1 MKSIMYTLLMTILW
15 ILNLFNGTGLGM
27 VYQTTE
33 KTRSLIYIAAIFI
46 IIMKCREHHLWVDKQ
61 DFIIFGGMA
70 FIFIAVSMFK
80 GNGAMGLHYLTAFL
94 LIYCLSKLN
103 VYEKTVKLTG
113 LVYAAMGLGVLY
125 IYDYGSILSGWNGN
139 TIGMTG
145 LYSFLFFL
153 ISFHD
158 VNSIRSKVIVV
169 ALTLIYIYLIIPTD
183 SRSCTWFA
191 IIAVLFALSIF
202 PRNIILKTD
211 SRLYLWLLIPLLVAL
226 VVVIISQGTYM
237 QRLDLWSLQKFKK
250 PIFNGRDEI
259 WENGLN
265 VLFNNLLFGRGNLE
279 GNWHNCIITVLTAY
293 GIIGST
299 LWVMAFQRILSRGRL
314 WLRDSIVVGC
324 IITFL
329 MMYIQQSVEL
339 GLICEAP
346 NLLPYIVLGVMLGR
360 IKYLRENSIQENMGL

>member
-1 MKSIMYTLLMTILW
+1 MKSIMYTLLMIVLW

-33 KTRSLIYIAAIFI
+33 KTRSLIYIAVILI
-46 IIMKCREHHLWVDKQ
+46 ILMKCREHHLWVDKQ

-70 FIFIAVSMFK
+70 FIFIAVSMLK

-103 VYEKTVKLTG
+103 VCEKTVKLTG
-113 LVYAAMGLGVLY
+113 LVYVVMGLGVLY
-125 IYDYGSILSGWNGN
+125 IYNYGSILSGWNGN

-153 ISFHD
+153 ISFYD
-158 VNSIRSKVIVV
+158 VSSIRSKIIVV
-169 ALTLIYIYLIIPTD
+169 VLTLIYIYLIIPTD

-237 QRLDLWSLQKFKK
+237 QQLDLWSLQKFKK

-314 WLRDSIVVGC
+314 WLRDSVVVGC

>member
-237 QRLDLWSLQKFKK
+237 QQLDLWSLQKFKK

-360 IKYLRENSIQENMGL
+360 IKYLRENSIQENIGL

>member
-237 QRLDLWSLQKFKK
+237 QQLDLWSLQKFKK
-250 PIFNGRDEI
+250 PIFNGRDEV

>member
-1 MKSIMYTLLMTILW
+1 MIVLW

-169 ALTLIYIYLIIPTD
+169 ALTLIYIYLIIPTE

-237 QRLDLWSLQKFKK
+237 QQLDLWSLQKFKK

>member
-33 KTRSLIYIAAIFI
+33 KTRSLIYIAVILI
-46 IIMKCREHHLWVDKQ
+46 ILMKCREHHLWVDKQ

-70 FIFIAVSMFK
+70 FIFIAVSMLK

-103 VYEKTVKLTG
+103 VCEKTVKLTG
-113 LVYAAMGLGVLY
+113 LVYVVMGLGVLY

-237 QRLDLWSLQKFKK
+237 QQLDLWSLQKFKK

>member
-237 QRLDLWSLQKFKK
+237 QQLDLWSLQKFKK

-360 IKYLRENSIQENMGL
+360 IKYLRENSIQENVGL

>member
-237 QRLDLWSLQKFKK
+237 QQLDLWSLQKFKK

>member
-1 MKSIMYTLLMTILW
+1 MIVLW
-15 ILNLFNGTGLGM
+15 ILNLFNGTGLGT

-33 KTRSLIYIAAIFI
+33 KTRSLIYIAVILI
-46 IIMKCREHHLWVDKQ
+46 ILMKCREHHLWVDKQ

-103 VYEKTVKLTG
+103 VCEKTVKLTG
-113 LVYAAMGLGVLY
+113 LVYVVMGLGVLY
-125 IYDYGSILSGWNGN
+125 IYNYGSILSGWNAN

-158 VNSIRSKVIVV
+158 VGSIRSKIIVV
-169 ALTLIYIYLIIPTD
+169 VLTLIYIYLIIPTD

-191 IIAVLFALSIF
+191 IIAVLFALSIL

-226 VVVIISQGTYM
+226 FVVIISQGTYM
-237 QRLDLWSLQKFKK
+237 QQLNLWSLQKFKK

-259 WENGLN
+259 WEYGLN
-265 VLFNNLLFGRGNLE
+265 ILFNNLLFGRGNLE

-314 WLRDSIVVGC
+314 WLGDSIVVGC
-324 IITFL
+324 MITFL

-339 GLICEAP
+339 GLICEVP

-360 IKYLRENSIQENMGL
+360 IKYLRENSIQGNMGL

>member
-1 MKSIMYTLLMTILW
+1 MTILW

-145 LYSFLFFL
+145 LYSFLFFF

-237 QRLDLWSLQKFKK
+237 QQLDLWSLQKFKK

>member
-1 MKSIMYTLLMTILW
+1 MTILW

-191 IIAVLFALSIF
+191 IIAVLF
-202 PRNIILKTD
+202 
-211 SRLYLWLLIPLLVAL
+211 
-226 VVVIISQGTYM
+226 
-237 QRLDLWSLQKFKK
+237 
-250 PIFNGRDEI
+250 
-259 WENGLN
+259 
-265 VLFNNLLFGRGNLE
+265 
-279 GNWHNCIITVLTAY
+279 
-293 GIIGST
+293 
-299 LWVMAFQRILSRGRL
+299 
-314 WLRDSIVVGC
+314 
-324 IITFL
+324 
-329 MMYIQQSVEL
+329 
-339 GLICEAP
+339 
-346 NLLPYIVLGVMLGR
+346 PYIVLGVMLGR
-360 IKYLRENSIQENMGL
+360 IKYLRENSIQENM

>member
-1 MKSIMYTLLMTILW
+1 MTILW

-169 ALTLIYIYLIIPTD
+169 ALTLIYIYLIIQTD

-237 QRLDLWSLQKFKK
+237 QQLDLWSLQKFKK

>member
-1 MKSIMYTLLMTILW
+1 MKSIMYTLLMIVLW

-33 KTRSLIYIAAIFI
+33 KTRSLIYIAVILI
-46 IIMKCREHHLWVDKQ
+46 ILMKCREHHLWVDKQ

-70 FIFIAVSMFK
+70 FIFIAVSMLK

-103 VYEKTVKLTG
+103 VCEKTVKLTG
-113 LVYAAMGLGVLY
+113 LVYVVMGLGVLY

-237 QRLDLWSLQKFKK
+237 QQLDLWSLQKFKK

>member
-1 MKSIMYTLLMTILW
+1 MKSIMYTLLMIVLW

-33 KTRSLIYIAAIFI
+33 KTRSLIYIAVILI
-46 IIMKCREHHLWVDKQ
+46 ILMKCREHHLWVDKQ

-70 FIFIAVSMFK
+70 FIFIAVSMLK

-103 VYEKTVKLTG
+103 VCEKTVKLTG
-113 LVYAAMGLGVLY
+113 LVYVVMGLGVLY
-125 IYDYGSILSGWNGN
+125 IYNYGSILSGWNGN

-153 ISFHD
+153 ISFYD
-158 VNSIRSKVIVV
+158 VSSIRSKIIVV
-169 ALTLIYIYLIIPTD
+169 VLTLIYIYLIIPTD

-211 SRLYLWLLIPLLVAL
+211 SRLYLWLLIPLLVVL

-237 QRLDLWSLQKFKK
+237 QQLDLWSLQKFKK

>member
-1 MKSIMYTLLMTILW
+1 MKSIMYTLLMIVLW

-33 KTRSLIYIAAIFI
+33 KTRSLIYIAVILI
-46 IIMKCREHHLWVDKQ
+46 ILMKCREHHLWVDKQ

-70 FIFIAVSMFK
+70 FIFIAVSMLK
-80 GNGAMGLHYLTAFL
+80 VNGAMGLHYLTAFL

-103 VYEKTVKLTG
+103 VCEKTVKLTG
-113 LVYAAMGLGVLY
+113 LVYVVMGLGVLY

-237 QRLDLWSLQKFKK
+237 QQLDLWSLQKFKK

>member
-1 MKSIMYTLLMTILW
+1 MKSIMYTLLMIVLW

-33 KTRSLIYIAAIFI
+33 KTRSLIYIAVILI
-46 IIMKCREHHLWVDKQ
+46 ILMKCREHHLWVDKQ

-70 FIFIAVSMFK
+70 FIFIAISMLK

-103 VYEKTVKLTG
+103 VCEKTVKLTG
-113 LVYAAMGLGVLY
+113 LVYVVMGLGVLY

-237 QRLDLWSLQKFKK
+237 QQLDLWSLQKFKK

>member
-125 IYDYGSILSGWNGN
+125 IYDFGSILSGWNGN

-237 QRLDLWSLQKFKK
+237 QQLDLWSLQKFKK

>member
-1 MKSIMYTLLMTILW
+1 MTILW

-202 PRNIILKTD
+202 PRNIILTGICTFGEKIKEQKRVFTTNAEQLKAELLFNSCIAHPTVMIRKSVLQKYNLKYNTEFAGAED
-211 SRLYLWLLIPLLVAL
+211 YCLWWNIAKVSKIATLPDILLDYRIHESQITKKKDVQYYNMLYLPL
-226 VVVIISQGTYM
+226 S
-237 QRLDLWSLQKFKK
+237 
-250 PIFNGRDEI
+250 
-259 WENGLN
+259 
-265 VLFNNLLFGRGNLE
+265 
-279 GNWHNCIITVLTAY
+279 
-293 GIIGST
+293 
-299 LWVMAFQRILSRGRL
+299 
-314 WLRDSIVVGC
+314 
-324 IITFL
+324 
-329 MMYIQQSVEL
+329 
-339 GLICEAP
+339 
-346 NLLPYIVLGVMLGR
+346 
-360 IKYLRENSIQENMGL
+360 

>member
-183 SRSCTWFA
+183 SRSCTWFV

-237 QRLDLWSLQKFKK
+237 QQLDLWSLQKFKK